1 MKAFLISGLICWVTV
16 LCAAEADSADWEKL
30 SAKLSVDFVQRLAR
44 SGETNARPQAV
55 VEALDRAT
63 AFRDF
68 HEKSPTSEHA
78 VAARRAERAFLSL
91 AAGYGSTNAN
101 ELFHQRWTAAVA
113 KAGDDRRAKLELAAE
128 LAQHRVHLLIDLNDP
143 ADIEAH
149 AAAKADA
156 VVEAGRKLTAEFP
169 AELTAYERWFEWA
182 ELVGR
187 SKAVAEEI
195 LKRTDITG
203 AVRDKAKEALER
215 EAMLSRPLELSFT
228 ALDGREID
236 LAKLRGKVVL
246 IDFWATWHDVCVSE
260 MKTVRQAYER
270 FHERGFEVIGV
281 IYNQEKSEGDG
292 FVAKEKIPWPQ
303 FWDGEGLNNA
313 VAEKFGVGSLPTK
326 WLIGKD
332 GRVVDRNARANLM
345 EKVEK
350 ILAAPA
356 K

>member
-1 MKAFLISGLICWVTV
+1 MKAILITGLICLASALV
-16 LCAAEADSADWEKL
+16 AAETEPADWEKL
-30 SAKLSVDFVQRLAR
+30 APKLSVDFVQRLAR
-44 SGETNARPQAV
+44 SGETNARSMAV
-55 VEALDRAT
+55 DEALSRAT
-63 AFRDF
+63 AFREF
-68 HEKSPTSEHA
+68 YEKSSASEHA
-78 VAARRAERAFLSL
+78 ASARRAERAFLSH

-101 ELFHQRWTAAVA
+101 ELFQRSWADAST
-113 KAGDDRRAKLELAAE
+113 KAGADRRAKLELADE
-128 LAQHRVHLLIDLNDP
+128 LAQHRIHLLVDLNDP
-143 ADIEAH
+143 ADIEAQG
-149 AAAKADA
+149 AAKADG
-156 VVEAGRKLTAEFP
+156 VVDAGRKLTTEFP
-169 AELTAYERWFEWA
+169 TELTAYERWFEWA
-182 ELVGR
+182 EAVGR

-195 LKRTDITG
+195 LKRTDVTG
-203 AVRDKAKEALER
+203 AVRDKAKEALDR

-260 MKTVRQAYER
+260 MKTVSKAYER
-270 FHERGFEVIGV
+270 FHAQGFEVIGV

-326 WLIGKD
+326 WLLGKH

-350 ILAAPA
+350 LLAAPA

>member
-1 MKAFLISGLICWVTV
+1 MKAILITGLICLAIV
-16 LCAAEADSADWEKL
+16 LSAAEPEPGDWEKL
-30 SAKLSVDFVQRLAR
+30 ASKLSVEFVQRLAR
-44 SGETNARPQAV
+44 SGETNARSRAADEAV
-55 VEALDRAT
+55 NRAV
-63 AFRDF
+63 AFREF
-68 HEKSPTSEHA
+68 YEKSPMSEHA
-78 VAARRAERAFLSL
+78 AGARRAERAFLSQ

-101 ELFHQRWTAAVA
+101 VLFQQRLDAAVA
-113 KAGDDRRAKLELAAE
+113 RAGSDRRAKLELADE
-128 LAQHRVHLLIDLNDP
+128 LAQHRINLLVDLNDP
-143 ADIEAH
+143 ADIEARG
-149 AAAKADA
+149 AAKAEA
-156 VVEAGRKLTAEFP
+156 VVDAGRKLTAEFP

-182 ELVGR
+182 EAVGR

-195 LKRTDITG
+195 LKRTDVTG
-203 AVRDKAKEALER
+203 AVRDKTREALAR
-215 EAMLSRPLELSFT
+215 EAMLARPLELSFT

-260 MKTVRQAYER
+260 MKTVRKAYER
-270 FHERGFEVIGV
+270 FHDQGFEVIGV
-281 IYNQEKSEGDG
+281 IYNQEKTEGDG

-326 WLIGKD
+326 WLLGKD
-332 GRVVDRNARANLM
+332 GRVADRNARADLL

-350 ILAAPA
+350 LLAAPA